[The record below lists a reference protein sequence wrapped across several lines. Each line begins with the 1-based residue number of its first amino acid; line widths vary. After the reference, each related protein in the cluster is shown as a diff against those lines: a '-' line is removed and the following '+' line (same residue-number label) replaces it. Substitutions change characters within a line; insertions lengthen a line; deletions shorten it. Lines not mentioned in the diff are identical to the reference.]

1 MQAFIAKP
9 FTTEI
14 LLSSIQKILVKKTT
28 MTGTTNSSTIM
39 QKTLNFEILSTLK
52 EVMEDDFIELIPA
65 FFESSDQILTEFKDA
80 LSNKDFEIMQR
91 NVHSLKSSSANL
103 GAMNLS
109 SMAQDLEQQCKN
121 KIVVSLSQLEAI
133 ENEYTCVKQALL
145 DFSAE

>member
-1 MQAFIAKP
+1 
-9 FTTEI
+9 
-14 LLSSIQKILVKKTT
+14 